1 MKIVYDIIPSENESF
16 TALGFFDG
24 VHLGHKDVICTAVEN
39 AKVLSEVLRSDIFTQ
54 T

>member
-16 TALGFFDG
+16 TALGFDG

-39 AKVLSEVLRSDIFTQ
+39 AKALG
-54 T
+54 